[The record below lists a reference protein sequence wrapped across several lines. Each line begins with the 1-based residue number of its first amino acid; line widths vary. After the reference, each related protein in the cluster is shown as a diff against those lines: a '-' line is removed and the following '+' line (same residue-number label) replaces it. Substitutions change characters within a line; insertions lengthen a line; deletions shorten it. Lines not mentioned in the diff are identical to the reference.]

1 MRNWKRRSSSKM
13 LFKSTQIGIT
23 KRKMKL
29 DAKKYVY
36 SVYNIADLNKYLSAE

>member
-1 MRNWKRRSSSKM
+1 M